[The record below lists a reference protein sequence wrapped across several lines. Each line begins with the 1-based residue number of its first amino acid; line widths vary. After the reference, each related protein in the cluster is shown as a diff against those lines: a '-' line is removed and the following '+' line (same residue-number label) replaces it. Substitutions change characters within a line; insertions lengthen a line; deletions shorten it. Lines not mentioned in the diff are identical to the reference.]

1 MSWRKE
7 KSLGPA
13 GIHTLNLPAKSL
25 ITILKALQQLPFADQ
40 VSKVNN

>member
-13 GIHTLNLPAKSL
+13 GIHTLDLPAKSL
-25 ITILKALQQLPFADQ
+25 ITILKALQELPFTDQ
-40 VSKVNN
+40 ISEVTN

>member
-13 GIHTLNLPAKSL
+13 GIHTLDLPGKSL
-25 ITILKALQQLPFADQ
+25 ITILKALQELPFTDQ
-40 VSKVNN
+40 ISEVTN